1 MLSAGSSSGDI
12 DLVGTT
18 TAVDQVSIT
27 AVAGSINGAGQVTGD
42 TVDLVASSGI
52 GNSVALETVAAVI
65 SADAT
70 SGNIEIDNVLGTP
83 VDVTLLR
90 TGSGSVQFS
99 QSGGDVTFSG
109 PVSSGGVVDGG
120 NITLTATS
128 GLVVDGPVSSVQGTG
143 GMLAAAGA
151 TLNGTVTVGAGDISI
166 QGGGVDLLVVSD
178 ITSEG
183 DVTLSALRDVIVSGV
198 VDANNGSSVTA
209 TCRFE

>member
-1 MLSAGSSSGDI
+1 LEADDDITINASVVASDLITVSAGQDGTGGISLNVAGSLETTDAGSDVVLSAGSSSGDI

-52 GNSVALETVAAVI
+52 GNSVALETAAAVI

-90 TGSGSVQFS
+90 TGSGSVQFN
-99 QSGGDVTFSG
+99 QSGGGD
-109 PVSSGGVVDGG
+109 
-120 NITLTATS
+120 
-128 GLVVDGPVSSVQGTG
+128 LV
-143 GMLAAAGA
+143 A
-151 TLNGTVTVGAGDISI
+151 GTVVASDLVTLVNVAGDIALAGS
-166 QGGGVDLLVVSD
+166 VV
-178 ITSEG
+178 G
-183 DVTLSALRDVIVSGV
+183 CGFFWCCHRW
-198 VDANNGSSVTA
+198 
-209 TCRFE
+209 C